1 MIVYISTT
9 IIRNKTCYNDS
20 YLYKAPPGTYFY
32 RSPLFDK
39 EILTIKC
46 WHLPIFTPRRQGT
59 IFGTTELNFRVRY
72 GNGWTLSVIDTNYF
86 RNRSDYSTG
95 YPLCQRFSRNSEVI
109 RTKSSKA
116 KGANLLFTPPLS
128 GKAL

>member
-1 MIVYISTT
+1 MMIVYISTT

-20 YLYKAPPGTYFY
+20 YLYKSPPGTCFY
-32 RSPLFDK
+32 RSPLLDK

-72 GNGWTLSVIDTNYF
+72 GNGWTLSVINTN
-86 RNRSDYSTG
+86 
-95 YPLCQRFSRNSEVI
+95 C
-109 RTKSSKA
+109 
-116 KGANLLFTPPLS
+116 
-128 GKAL
+128 